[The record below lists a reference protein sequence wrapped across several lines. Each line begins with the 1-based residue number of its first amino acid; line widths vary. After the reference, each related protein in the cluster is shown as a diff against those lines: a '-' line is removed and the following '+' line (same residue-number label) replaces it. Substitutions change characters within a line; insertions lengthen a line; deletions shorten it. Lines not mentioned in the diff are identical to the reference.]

1 MVILALDPGNVRRD
15 TESSGPAPSLNDSR
29 VARQSLAYPI
39 DIRPN

>member
-39 DIRPN
+39 DIRLD